1 MIAMKT
7 KSNYSNKKILVL
19 GLAKSGFA
27 VAKLLNKMGSD
38 VTVVDSNPLEKNT
51 EAQALIDAGFNVIT
65 GSNDASLI
73 DNSYDYLVK
82 NPGIFYSNELV
93 QQAEKLKIPVITEP
107 EIAYSY
113 SDATMVGVTGTNGK
127 TTVTTLIQLMLQHS
141 PKFAHSYYAGNIGIP
156 ISDVIQKATKDDVVV
171 TELSSFQLQG
181 TIDLHPHVAVL
192 NNIYSTHLDFHKNR
206 ANYIKAKMHITKNQT
221 PDDYFVINYNTEE
234 WRDLAKQSNAKILP
248 FSDNQELDNGAYV
261 KDDVLYCNG
270 EKIMTADE
278 IKIPGEHNVQN
289 ALAAISVAKLF
300 DVKNEDIIE
309 VLSSFRGVKHRI
321 QYVDTFGGH
330 KFYNDSKATNVEA
343 TIVALTAFKTPITL
357 IAGGLDRGNGFDELI
372 PSLKGKVNNLVV
384 YGQTA
389 EKVIESAEK
398 AGVGN
403 IVKVDNL
410 SEAVPEAY
418 KQSDA
423 GDVILLSPA
432 AASWDQFH
440 TFEERGDLYIQT
452 VETLKGEVK

>member
-1 MIAMKT
+1 MKT

-27 VAKLLNKMGSD
+27 VAKLLKKMGSD

-65 GSNDASLI
+65 GSNDKDLI
-73 DNSYDYLVK
+73 DDSYDYLVK
-82 NPGIFYSNELV
+82 NPGIVYSNELV
-93 QQAEKLKIPVITEP
+93 VRAQELNIPVITEP
-107 EIAYSY
+107 EVAYSY
-113 SDATMVGVTGTNGK
+113 SDANMVAVTGTNGK
-127 TTVTTLIQLMLQHS
+127 TTVTTLIQLMLKHS
-141 PKFAHSYYAGNIGIP
+141 PKFKNSYYAGNIGIP

-171 TELSSFQLQG
+171 TELSSFQLEG

-206 ANYIKAKMHITKNQT
+206 ANYIKAKMHITKSQT
-221 PDDYFVINYNTEE
+221 KDDYFVVNWNTDE
-234 WRDLAKQSNAKILP
+234 WRQLATQSNAQILP
-248 FSDNQELDNGAYV
+248 FSDNQELDKGAFV
-261 KDDVLYCNG
+261 KDDVIYCNG
-270 EKIMTADE
+270 EKIMNADE
-278 IKIPGEHNVQN
+278 IQIPGEHNVQN
-289 ALAAISVAKLF
+289 ALAAISVAKLY
-300 DVKNEDIIE
+300 DVSNDDIIE

-343 TIVALTAFKTPITL
+343 TIVALTAFKKPITL

-372 PSLKGKVNNLVV
+372 PSLKGKVKNLVV

-389 EKVIESAEK
+389 DKVISSAEK
-398 AGVGN
+398 ADVSN
-403 IVKVDNL
+403 IVKVNNL
-410 SEAVPEAY
+410 KEAVPEAY

-432 AASWDQFH
+432 AASWDQFK
-440 TFEERGDLYIQT
+440 TFEQRGDQFIEE
-452 VETLKGEVK
+452 VETLKGEIK

>member
-1 MIAMKT
+1 MKT

-38 VTVVDSNPLEKNT
+38 VTVVDSNPLENNT
-51 EAQALIDAGFNVIT
+51 EAQALIDAGFKVIT

-73 DNSYDYLVK
+73 DDSFDYLVK
-82 NPGIFYSNELV
+82 NPGIFYSNDLV
-93 QQAEKLKIPVITEP
+93 QRAEALKIPVITEP

-127 TTVTTLIQLMLQHS
+127 TTVTTLIQLMLKHS
-141 PKFAHSYYAGNIGIP
+141 PKFQNSYYAGNIGIP

-171 TELSSFQLQG
+171 TELSSFQLEG
-181 TIDLHPHVAVL
+181 TIDLRPHVAVL
-192 NNIYSTHLDFHKNR
+192 NNIYSTHLDFHKTR
-206 ANYIKAKMHITKNQT
+206 ENYIKAKMHITKNQT
-221 PDDYFVINYNTEE
+221 KDDYFVVNWNTEE
-234 WRDLAKQSNAKILP
+234 WRDLAQQSQAQVVP
-248 FSDNQELDNGAYV
+248 FSDNQELTMGAWV
-261 KDDVLYCNG
+261 KDDFIYCNG
-270 EKIMTADE
+270 ERIMNIDE
-278 IKIPGEHNVQN
+278 IQIPGEHNVQN
-289 ALAAISVAKLF
+289 ALAAINVAKMY

-309 VLSSFRGVKHRI
+309 VLASFRGVKHRI
-321 QYVDTFGGH
+321 QYVDTFGSH

-343 TIVALTAFKTPITL
+343 TIVALSAFKTPITL

-372 PSLKGKVNNLVV
+372 PSLKGKVRNLIV
-384 YGQTA
+384 YGETA
-389 EKVIESAEK
+389 DKVIASAEK
-398 AGVGN
+398 ADVGN
-403 IVKVDNL
+403 IVKVNNL
-410 SEAVPEAY
+410 TEAVPEAY
-418 KQSDA
+418 KESDD

-440 TFEERGDLYIQT
+440 TFEERGDQFIKE

>member
-1 MIAMKT
+1 MKT

-27 VAKLLNKMGSD
+27 VAKLLKKMGSD

-51 EAQALIDAGFNVIT
+51 EAKALIDDGFKVIT
-65 GSNDASLI
+65 GSNDKDLI
-73 DNSYDYLVK
+73 DDSYDYLVK

-93 QQAEKLKIPVITEP
+93 ERAEELNIPVITEP

-113 SDATMVGVTGTNGK
+113 SDATMVAVTGTNGK
-127 TTVTTLIQLMLQHS
+127 TTVTTLIQLMLKHS
-141 PKFAHSYYAGNIGIP
+141 PEFKNSYYAGNIGIP

-181 TIDLHPHVAVL
+181 TISLHPHVAVL

-221 PDDYFVINYNTEE
+221 KDDYFVVNWNTEE
-234 WRDLAKQSNAKILP
+234 WRNLADQSNATIVP
-248 FSDNQELDNGAYV
+248 FSDNQELTNGAYA
-261 KDDVLYCNG
+261 KDDVIYCNG
-270 EKIMTADE
+270 EKIMNTDE
-278 IKIPGEHNVQN
+278 IQIPGEHNVQN
-289 ALAAISVAKLF
+289 ALAAISVAKMY
-300 DVKNEDIIE
+300 DVSNEDIVE
-309 VLSSFRGVKHRI
+309 VLSSFTGVKHRI

-343 TIVALTAFKTPITL
+343 TIVALTAFKKPITL

-389 EKVIESAEK
+389 DKVIASAEK
-398 AGVGN
+398 ADVSN

-410 SEAVPEAY
+410 KEAVPEAY
-418 KQSDA
+418 KQSDD

-432 AASWDQFH
+432 AASWDQFK
-440 TFEERGDLYIQT
+440 TFEQRGDQFIQE

>member
-1 MIAMKT
+1 MKT

-27 VAKLLNKMGSD
+27 VAKLLKKMGSD

-65 GSNDASLI
+65 GSNDKDLI
-73 DNSYDYLVK
+73 DDSYDYLVK
-82 NPGIFYSNELV
+82 NPGIVYSNELV
-93 QQAEKLKIPVITEP
+93 VRAQELNIPVITEP
-107 EIAYSY
+107 EVAYSY
-113 SDATMVGVTGTNGK
+113 SDANMVAVTGTNGK
-127 TTVTTLIQLMLQHS
+127 TTVTTLIQLMLKHS
-141 PKFAHSYYAGNIGIP
+141 PKFKNSYYAGNIGIP

-171 TELSSFQLQG
+171 TELSSFQLEG

-221 PDDYFVINYNTEE
+221 KDDYFVVNWNTDE
-234 WRDLAKQSNAKILP
+234 WRQLATQSNAQILP
-248 FSDNQELDNGAYV
+248 FSDNQELDKGAFV
-261 KDDVLYCNG
+261 KDDVIYCNG
-270 EKIMTADE
+270 EKIMNADE
-278 IKIPGEHNVQN
+278 IQIPGEHNVQN
-289 ALAAISVAKLF
+289 ALAAISVAKLY
-300 DVKNEDIIE
+300 DVSNDDIIE

-343 TIVALTAFKTPITL
+343 TIVALTAFKKPITL

-372 PSLKGKVNNLVV
+372 PSLKGKVKNLVV

-389 EKVIESAEK
+389 DKVISSAEK
-398 AGVGN
+398 ADVSN
-403 IVKVDNL
+403 IVKVNNL
-410 SEAVPEAY
+410 KEAVPEAY

-432 AASWDQFH
+432 AASWDQFK
-440 TFEERGDLYIQT
+440 TFEQRGDQFIEE
-452 VETLKGEVK
+452 VETLKGEIK

>member
-1 MIAMKT
+1 MKT
-7 KSNYSNKKILVL
+7 ESNYSNKKFLVL

-27 VAKLLNKMGSD
+27 VANLLKKMGSD

-51 EAQALIDAGFNVIT
+51 EAQELIDAGFKVIT

-73 DNSYDYLVK
+73 DESFDYLVK
-82 NPGIFYSNELV
+82 NPGINYSNELV
-93 QQAEKLKIPVITEP
+93 QQAQNLNIPVITEP
-107 EIAYSY
+107 EIAYSM
-113 SDATMVGVTGTNGK
+113 SDATMIAVTGTNGK
-127 TTVTTLIQLMLQHS
+127 TTVTTLIQLMLKHS
-141 PKFAHSYYAGNIGIP
+141 SEFRNSYYAGNIGIP
-156 ISDVIQKATKDDVVV
+156 ISDVIQKATKDDVIV

-192 NNIYSTHLDFHKNR
+192 NNIYSTHLDFHKTR
-206 ANYIKAKMHITKNQT
+206 ENYIKAKMHITKNQNA
-221 PDDYFVINYNTEE
+221 DDYFVVNWNTEE
-234 WRDLAKQSNAKILP
+234 WRNLAKQSKAQILP
-248 FSDNQELDNGAYV
+248 FSDIQELNHGAFV
-261 KDDVLYCNG
+261 KDDIIYCNN
-270 EKIMTADE
+270 EAIMN
-278 IKIPGEHNVQN
+278 IKDIQIPGEHNVQN
-289 ALAAISVAKLF
+289 ALAAINVVKLYG
-300 DVKNEDIIE
+300 VKNEDIIE

-343 TIVALTAFKTPITL
+343 TIVALTAFESPITL

-372 PSLKGKVNNLVV
+372 PSLKGKVKNLVV

-389 EKVIESAEK
+389 DKVIKSAEK
-398 AGVGN
+398 ANVSN
-403 IVKVDNL
+403 IVKVENL
-410 SEAVPEAY
+410 TQAVPEAY
-418 KQSDA
+418 KQSDN

-440 TFEERGDLYIQT
+440 TFEERGDQFIQE

>member
-1 MIAMKT
+1 MKT

-27 VAKLLNKMGSD
+27 VAKLLKKMGSD
-38 VTVVDSNPLEKNT
+38 VTVVDSNPLENNV
-51 EAQALIDAGFNVIT
+51 EAQELIDDGFKVIT

-73 DNSYDYLVK
+73 DDSFDYMVK
-82 NPGIFYSNELV
+82 NPGIVYENDLV
-93 QQAEKLKIPVITEP
+93 QQAEKLNIPVITEP

-113 SDATMVGVTGTNGK
+113 SDATMVAVTGTNGK
-127 TTVTTLIQLMLQHS
+127 TTVTTLIQLMLKHS
-141 PKFAHSYYAGNIGIP
+141 PEFKNSYYAGNIGIP
-156 ISDVIQKATKDDVVV
+156 ISDVIQKATKDDVIV

-192 NNIYSTHLDFHKNR
+192 NNIYSTHLDFHKTR
-206 ANYIKAKMHITKNQT
+206 ENYIKAKMHITKNQT
-221 PDDYFVINYNTEE
+221 ENDYFVVNWNTEE
-234 WRDLAKQSNAKILP
+234 WRNLAKQSKTQILP
-248 FSDNQELDNGAYV
+248 FSDNQELDHGAFV
-261 KDDVLYCNG
+261 KDDIIYCNG
-270 EKIMTADE
+270 EKIMNTDE

-289 ALAAISVAKLF
+289 ALAAISVAKLY

-343 TIVALTAFKTPITL
+343 TIVALSAFKTPITL

-372 PSLKGKVNNLVV
+372 PSLKGKVNNLIV
-384 YGQTA
+384 YGETA
-389 EKVIESAEK
+389 DKVIESAEK
-398 AGVGN
+398 AAVGN
-403 IVKVDNL
+403 IVKVNNL
-410 SEAVPEAY
+410 TEAVPEAY

-440 TFEERGDLYIQT
+440 TFEERGDQFIEE

>member
-1 MIAMKT
+1 MKT

-38 VTVVDSNPLEKNT
+38 VTVVDSNPLENNT
-51 EAQALIDAGFNVIT
+51 EAQALIDAGFKVIT

-73 DNSYDYLVK
+73 DDSFDYLVK
-82 NPGIFYSNELV
+82 NPGIFYSNDLV
-93 QQAEKLKIPVITEP
+93 QRAEALKIPVITEP

-127 TTVTTLIQLMLQHS
+127 TTVTTLIQLMLKHS
-141 PKFAHSYYAGNIGIP
+141 PKFQNSYYAGNIGIP

-171 TELSSFQLQG
+171 TELSSFQLEG
-181 TIDLHPHVAVL
+181 TIDLRPHVAVL
-192 NNIYSTHLDFHKNR
+192 NNIYSTHLDFHKTR
-206 ANYIKAKMHITKNQT
+206 ENYIKAKMHITKNQT
-221 PDDYFVINYNTEE
+221 KDDYFVVNWNTEE
-234 WRDLAKQSNAKILP
+234 WRNLAKQSQAQVVP
-248 FSDNQELDNGAYV
+248 FSDNQELTKGAWV
-261 KDDVLYCNG
+261 KDDFIYCNG
-270 EKIMTADE
+270 ERIMNIDE
-278 IKIPGEHNVQN
+278 IQIPGEHNVQN
-289 ALAAISVAKLF
+289 ALAAINVAKMY

-309 VLSSFRGVKHRI
+309 VLASFRGVKHRI
-321 QYVDTFGGH
+321 QYVDTFGSH

-343 TIVALTAFKTPITL
+343 TIVALSAFKTPITL

-372 PSLKGKVNNLVV
+372 PSLKGKVRNLIV
-384 YGQTA
+384 YGETA
-389 EKVIESAEK
+389 DKVIASAEK
-398 AGVGN
+398 ADVGN
-403 IVKVDNL
+403 IVKVNNL
-410 SEAVPEAY
+410 TEAVPEAY
-418 KQSDA
+418 KESDD

-440 TFEERGDLYIQT
+440 TFEERGDQFIKE

>member
-1 MIAMKT
+1 MKT

-27 VAKLLNKMGSD
+27 VAKLLKKMGSD

-51 EAQALIDAGFNVIT
+51 EAKALMDAGFKVIT
-65 GSNDASLI
+65 GSNDKKLI
-73 DNSYDYLVK
+73 DDSFDYLVK

-93 QQAEKLKIPVITEP
+93 QQAEKLNIPVITEP

-113 SDATMVGVTGTNGK
+113 SDATMVAVTGTNGK
-127 TTVTTLIQLMLQHS
+127 TTVTTLIQLMLKHS
-141 PKFAHSYYAGNIGIP
+141 PEFKQSYYAGNIGIP

-192 NNIYSTHLDFHKNR
+192 NNIYSTHLDFHKTR
-206 ANYIKAKMHITKNQT
+206 ANYIKAKMHITKNQKKN
-221 PDDYFVINYNTEE
+221 DYFVVNWNTKE
-234 WRDLAKQSNAKILP
+234 WQNLAKESAAKILP
-248 FSDNQELDNGAYV
+248 FSDNQELDNGAFV
-261 KDDVLYCNG
+261 KDDVIYCNG
-270 EKIMTADE
+270 EKIMSTAD
-278 IKIPGEHNVQN
+278 IQIPGEHNVQN
-289 ALAAISVAKLF
+289 ALAAISVAKLY
-300 DVKNEDIIE
+300 DVSNDDIIE

-384 YGQTA
+384 YGETA
-389 EKVIESAEK
+389 DKVIKSAEK
-398 AGVGN
+398 ADVSN
-403 IVKVDNL
+403 IVKVNNL
-410 SEAVPEAY
+410 KEAVPEAY
-418 KQSDA
+418 RQSSK
-423 GDVILLSPA
+423 GDIILLSPA
-432 AASWDQFH
+432 AASWDQFK
-440 TFEERGDLYIQT
+440 TFEQRGDQFIDE
-452 VETLKGEVK
+452 VETLRGEVK

>member
-1 MIAMKT
+1 MKT

-27 VAKLLNKMGSD
+27 VAKLLKKMGSD

-51 EAQALIDAGFNVIT
+51 EAKALIDDGFKVIT
-65 GSNDASLI
+65 GSNDKDLI
-73 DNSYDYLVK
+73 DDSYDYLVK

-93 QQAEKLKIPVITEP
+93 ERAEELNIPVITEP

-113 SDATMVGVTGTNGK
+113 SDATMVAVTGTNGK
-127 TTVTTLIQLMLQHS
+127 TTVTTLIQLMLKHS
-141 PKFAHSYYAGNIGIP
+141 PEFKNSYYAGNIGIP

-181 TIDLHPHVAVL
+181 TINLHPHVAVL

-221 PDDYFVINYNTEE
+221 KDDYFVVNWNTEE
-234 WRDLAKQSNAKILP
+234 WRNLADQSNATIVP
-248 FSDNQELDNGAYV
+248 FSDNQELVNGAYA
-261 KDDVLYCNG
+261 KDDVIYCNG
-270 EKIMTADE
+270 EKIMNADE
-278 IKIPGEHNVQN
+278 IQIPGEHNVQN
-289 ALAAISVAKLF
+289 ALAAISVAKMY
-300 DVKNEDIIE
+300 DVSNEDIVE
-309 VLSSFRGVKHRI
+309 VLSSFTGVKHRI

-343 TIVALTAFKTPITL
+343 TIVALTAFKKPITL

-389 EKVIESAEK
+389 DKVIASAEK
-398 AGVGN
+398 ADVSN

-410 SEAVPEAY
+410 KEAVPEAY
-418 KQSDA
+418 KQSDD

-432 AASWDQFH
+432 AASWDQFK
-440 TFEERGDLYIQT
+440 TFEQRGDQFIQE

>member
-1 MIAMKT
+1 MKT

-27 VAKLLNKMGSD
+27 VAKILKKMGSD
-38 VTVVDSNPLEKNT
+38 VTVVDSNPLEKNA
-51 EAQALIDAGFNVIT
+51 EAKALIDDGFKVIT
-65 GSNDASLI
+65 GSNDKNLI
-73 DNSYDYLVK
+73 DDSYDYLVK

-93 QQAEKLKIPVITEP
+93 ERAEELNIPVITEP

-113 SDATMVGVTGTNGK
+113 SDATMVAVTGTNGK
-127 TTVTTLIQLMLQHS
+127 TTVTTLIQLMLKHS
-141 PKFAHSYYAGNIGIP
+141 PKFENSYYAGNIGIP
-156 ISDVIQKATKDDVVV
+156 ISDVIQKATKNDVVV

-221 PDDYFVINYNTEE
+221 KNDYFVINWNTDE
-234 WRDLAKQSNAKILP
+234 WRKLAEQSNATIVP
-248 FSDNQELDNGAYV
+248 FSDNQELTSGTYV
-261 KDDVLYCNG
+261 KDDVIYCNG
-270 EKIMTADE
+270 EKIMNADE
-278 IKIPGEHNVQN
+278 IQIPGEHNVQN
-289 ALAAISVAKLF
+289 ALAAISVAKMY
-300 DVKNEDIIE
+300 DVSNEDIVE
-309 VLSSFRGVKHRI
+309 VLSSFTGVKHRI

-343 TIVALTAFKTPITL
+343 TIVALTAFKKPITL

-389 EKVIESAEK
+389 DKVIASAEK
-398 AGVGN
+398 ADVSN
-403 IVKVDNL
+403 IVKVNNL
-410 SEAVPEAY
+410 KEAVPEAY

-432 AASWDQFH
+432 AASWDQFK
-440 TFEERGDLYIQT
+440 TFEQRGDQFIQE

>member
-1 MIAMKT
+1 MKT
-7 KSNYSNKKILVL
+7 KSNYSNKKFLVL
-19 GLAKSGFA
+19 GLAKSGYA
-27 VAKLLNKMGSD
+27 VAKLLKKMGSE

-51 EAQALIDAGFNVIT
+51 EAKALIDEGFKVIT
-65 GSNDASLI
+65 GSNDKSLI
-73 DNSYDYLVK
+73 DDSYDYLVK

-93 QQAEKLKIPVITEP
+93 QAAEKLNIPVITEP
-107 EIAYSY
+107 EIAYSF
-113 SDATMVGVTGTNGK
+113 SDATMVAVTGTNGK
-127 TTVTTLIQLMLQHS
+127 TTVTTLIQLMLKHS
-141 PKFAHSYYAGNIGIP
+141 PKFKNAYYAGNIGIP

-192 NNIYSTHLDFHKNR
+192 NNIYSTHLDFHKKR

-221 PDDYFVINYNTEE
+221 KNDYFVVNWNTEE
-234 WRDLAKQSNAKILP
+234 WRNLASESAAKILP
-248 FSDNQELDNGAYV
+248 FSDNQELDNGAFV
-261 KDDVLYCNG
+261 KDDIIYCNG
-270 EKIMTADE
+270 EKIMNASD

-289 ALAAISVAKLF
+289 ALAAISVAKLY
-300 DVKNEDIIE
+300 DVSNEDIIE
-309 VLSSFRGVKHRI
+309 VLATFTGVKHRI

-389 EKVIESAEK
+389 DKVIESAQK
-398 AGVGN
+398 ADVSN

-410 SEAVPEAY
+410 KQAVPEAY

-432 AASWDQFH
+432 AASWDQFK
-440 TFEERGDLYIQT
+440 TFEQRGDQFIDE

>member
-1 MIAMKT
+1 MKT

-27 VAKLLNKMGSD
+27 VAKLLKKMGSD

-51 EAQALIDAGFNVIT
+51 EAKALMDAGFKVIT
-65 GSNDASLI
+65 GSNDKKLI
-73 DNSYDYLVK
+73 DDSFDYLVK

-93 QQAEKLKIPVITEP
+93 QQAEKLNIPVITEP

-113 SDATMVGVTGTNGK
+113 SDATMVAVTGTNGK
-127 TTVTTLIQLMLQHS
+127 TTVTTLIQLMLKHS
-141 PKFAHSYYAGNIGIP
+141 PEFKQSYYAGNIGIP

-192 NNIYSTHLDFHKNR
+192 NNIYSTHLDFHKTR
-206 ANYIKAKMHITKNQT
+206 ANYIKAKMHITKNQKKN
-221 PDDYFVINYNTEE
+221 DYFVVNWNTKE
-234 WRDLAKQSNAKILP
+234 WQNLAKESAAKILP
-248 FSDNQELDNGAYV
+248 FSDNQELDNGAFV
-261 KDDVLYCNG
+261 KDDVIYCNG
-270 EKIMTADE
+270 EKIMSTAD
-278 IKIPGEHNVQN
+278 IQIPGEHNVQN
-289 ALAAISVAKLF
+289 ALAAISVAKLY
-300 DVKNEDIIE
+300 DVSNDDIIE

-384 YGQTA
+384 YGETA
-389 EKVIESAEK
+389 DKVIKSAEK
-398 AGVGN
+398 ADVSN
-403 IVKVDNL
+403 IVKVNNL
-410 SEAVPEAY
+410 KEAVPEAY
-418 KQSDA
+418 RQSSK
-423 GDVILLSPA
+423 GDIILLSPA
-432 AASWDQFH
+432 AASWDQFK
-440 TFEERGDLYIQT
+440 TFEQRGDQFIDE

>member
-1 MIAMKT
+1 MKT

-27 VAKLLNKMGSD
+27 VAKLLKKMGSD
-38 VTVVDSNPLEKNT
+38 VTVVDSNPLENNT
-51 EAQALIDAGFNVIT
+51 EAQALIDAGFKVIT

-73 DNSYDYLVK
+73 DDSFDYLVK
-82 NPGIFYSNELV
+82 NPGIFYSNDLV
-93 QQAEKLKIPVITEP
+93 QRAEALKIPVITEP

-127 TTVTTLIQLMLQHS
+127 TTVTTLIQLMLKHS
-141 PKFAHSYYAGNIGIP
+141 PKFENSYYAGNIGIP
-156 ISDVIQKATKDDVVV
+156 ISDVIQKATKNDVVV

-181 TIDLHPHVAVL
+181 TIDLRPHVAVL
-192 NNIYSTHLDFHKNR
+192 NNIYSTHLDFHKTR
-206 ANYIKAKMHITKNQT
+206 ENYIKAKMHITKNQT
-221 PDDYFVINYNTEE
+221 KDDYFIVNWNTEE
-234 WRDLAKQSNAKILP
+234 WRNLAKQSQAQVVP
-248 FSDNQELDNGAYV
+248 FSDNQELTEGAWV
-261 KDDVLYCNG
+261 KDNFIYCNG
-270 EKIMTADE
+270 ERIMNIDE
-278 IKIPGEHNVQN
+278 IQIPGEHNVQN
-289 ALAAISVAKLF
+289 ALAAINVAKMY

-321 QYVDTFGGH
+321 QYVDSFGGH

-343 TIVALTAFKTPITL
+343 TIVALSAFKTPITL

-372 PSLKGKVNNLVV
+372 PSLKGKVKNLIV
-384 YGQTA
+384 YGETA
-389 EKVIESAEK
+389 DKVIASAEK
-398 AGVGN
+398 ADVGN
-403 IVKVDNL
+403 IVKVNNL
-410 SEAVPEAY
+410 TEAVPEAY
-418 KQSDA
+418 HESDD

-440 TFEERGDLYIQT
+440 TFEERGDQFIKE

>member
-1 MIAMKT
+1 MKT

-27 VAKLLNKMGSD
+27 VAKLLKKMGSD

-65 GSNDASLI
+65 GSNDKDLI
-73 DNSYDYLVK
+73 DDSYDYLVK
-82 NPGIFYSNELV
+82 NPGIVYSNELV
-93 QQAEKLKIPVITEP
+93 VRAQELNIPVITEP
-107 EIAYSY
+107 EVAYSY
-113 SDATMVGVTGTNGK
+113 SDANMVAVTGTNGK
-127 TTVTTLIQLMLQHS
+127 TTVTTLIQLMLKHS
-141 PKFAHSYYAGNIGIP
+141 PKFKNSYYAGNIGIP

-171 TELSSFQLQG
+171 TELSSFQLEG

-206 ANYIKAKMHITKNQT
+206 ANYIKAKMHITKSQT
-221 PDDYFVINYNTEE
+221 KDDYFVVNWNTDE
-234 WRDLAKQSNAKILP
+234 WRQLATQSNAQILP
-248 FSDNQELDNGAYV
+248 FSDNQELDKGAFV
-261 KDDVLYCNG
+261 KDDIIYCNG
-270 EKIMTADE
+270 EKIMNADE
-278 IKIPGEHNVQN
+278 IQIPGEHNVQN
-289 ALAAISVAKLF
+289 ALAAISVAKLY
-300 DVKNEDIIE
+300 DVSNDDIIE

-343 TIVALTAFKTPITL
+343 TIVALTAFKKPITL

-372 PSLKGKVNNLVV
+372 PSLKGKVKNLVV

-389 EKVIESAEK
+389 DKVISSAEK
-398 AGVGN
+398 ADVSN
-403 IVKVDNL
+403 IVKVNNL
-410 SEAVPEAY
+410 KEAVPEAY

-432 AASWDQFH
+432 AASWDQFK
-440 TFEERGDLYIQT
+440 TFEQRGDQFIEE
-452 VETLKGEVK
+452 VETLKGEIK

>member
-1 MIAMKT
+1 MKT

-27 VAKLLNKMGSD
+27 VAKLLKKMGSD
-38 VTVVDSNPLEKNT
+38 VTVVDSNPLENNV
-51 EAQALIDAGFNVIT
+51 EAKDLIDAGFKVIT

-73 DNSYDYLVK
+73 DDSFDYMVK
-82 NPGIFYSNELV
+82 NPGIVYENDLV
-93 QQAEKLKIPVITEP
+93 QAAEKLNIPVITEP

-113 SDATMVGVTGTNGK
+113 SDATMVAVTGTNGK
-127 TTVTTLIQLMLQHS
+127 TTVTTLIQLMLKHS
-141 PKFAHSYYAGNIGIP
+141 PVFKKSYYAGNIGIP
-156 ISDVIQKATKDDVVV
+156 ISDVIQQATKDDVIV

-192 NNIYSTHLDFHKNR
+192 NNIYSTHLDFHKTR

-221 PDDYFVINYNTEE
+221 ENDYFVVNWNTEE
-234 WRDLAKQSNAKILP
+234 WRNLAKQSKAQILP
-248 FSDNQELDNGAYV
+248 FSDNQELDHGAYV
-261 KDDVLYCNG
+261 KDDIIYCNG
-270 EKIMTADE
+270 EKIMNTDE
-278 IKIPGEHNVQN
+278 IQIPGEHNVQN
-289 ALAAISVAKLF
+289 ALAAISVAKLY

-309 VLSSFRGVKHRI
+309 VLSAFRGVKHRI

-343 TIVALTAFKTPITL
+343 TIVALTAFKNPITL

-372 PSLKGKVNNLVV
+372 PALKGKVNNLVV
-384 YGQTA
+384 YGETA
-389 EKVIESAEK
+389 DKVIESAEK
-398 AGVGN
+398 AAVGN
-403 IVKVDNL
+403 IVKVNNL
-410 SEAVPEAY
+410 TEAVPEAY
-418 KQSDA
+418 KQSDD

-440 TFEERGDLYIQT
+440 TFEERGDQFIKE

>member
-1 MIAMKT
+1 MKT

-27 VAKLLNKMGSD
+27 VAKLLKKMGSD

-51 EAQALIDAGFNVIT
+51 EAKALIDDGFNVIT
-65 GSNDASLI
+65 GSNDKSLI
-73 DNSYDYLVK
+73 DDSYDYLVK

-93 QQAEKLKIPVITEP
+93 ERAEELNIPVITEP

-113 SDATMVGVTGTNGK
+113 SDATMVAVTGTNGK
-127 TTVTTLIQLMLQHS
+127 TTVTTLIQLMLKHS
-141 PKFAHSYYAGNIGIP
+141 PKFKNSYYAGNIGIP

-181 TIDLHPHVAVL
+181 TISLRPHVAVL

-221 PDDYFVINYNTEE
+221 KDDYFVVNWNTEE
-234 WRDLAKQSNAKILP
+234 WRNLADQSNATIVP
-248 FSDNQELDNGAYV
+248 FSDNQELANGAYA
-261 KDDVLYCNG
+261 KDDVIYCNG
-270 EKIMTADE
+270 EKIMNTDE
-278 IKIPGEHNVQN
+278 IQIPGEHNVQN
-289 ALAAISVAKLF
+289 ALAAISVAKMY
-300 DVKNEDIIE
+300 DVSNEDIVE
-309 VLSSFRGVKHRI
+309 VLSSFTGVKHRI

-343 TIVALTAFKTPITL
+343 TIVALTAFKKPITL

-389 EKVIESAEK
+389 DKVIASAEK
-398 AGVGN
+398 ADVSN
-403 IVKVDNL
+403 IVKVNDL
-410 SEAVPEAY
+410 KEAVPEAY
-418 KQSDA
+418 KQSDD

-432 AASWDQFH
+432 AASWDQFK
-440 TFEERGDLYIQT
+440 TFEQRGDQFIQE

>member
-1 MIAMKT
+1 MKT

-27 VAKLLNKMGSD
+27 VAKLLKKMGSD

-51 EAQALIDAGFNVIT
+51 EAKALIDDGFKVIT
-65 GSNDASLI
+65 GSNDKDLI
-73 DNSYDYLVK
+73 DDSYDYLVK

-93 QQAEKLKIPVITEP
+93 ERAEELNIPVITEP

-113 SDATMVGVTGTNGK
+113 SDATMVAVTGTNGK
-127 TTVTTLIQLMLQHS
+127 TTVTTLIQLMLKHS
-141 PKFAHSYYAGNIGIP
+141 SEFKNSYYAGNIGIP

-181 TIDLHPHVAVL
+181 TISLHPHVAVL

-221 PDDYFVINYNTEE
+221 KDDYFVVNWNTEE
-234 WRDLAKQSNAKILP
+234 WRNLADQSNATIVP
-248 FSDNQELDNGAYV
+248 FSDNQELANGAYA
-261 KDDVLYCNG
+261 KDDVIYCNG
-270 EKIMTADE
+270 EKIMNADE
-278 IKIPGEHNVQN
+278 IQIPGEHNVQN
-289 ALAAISVAKLF
+289 ALAAISVAKMY
-300 DVKNEDIIE
+300 DVSNEDIVE
-309 VLSSFRGVKHRI
+309 VLSSFTGVKHRI

-343 TIVALTAFKTPITL
+343 TIVALTAFKKPITL

-389 EKVIESAEK
+389 DKVIASAEK
-398 AGVGN
+398 ADVSN

-410 SEAVPEAY
+410 KEAVPEAY
-418 KQSDA
+418 KQSDD

-432 AASWDQFH
+432 AASWDQFK
-440 TFEERGDLYIQT
+440 TFEQRGDQFIQE

>member
-1 MIAMKT
+1 MKT

-27 VAKLLNKMGSD
+27 VAKLLKKMGSD

-51 EAQALIDAGFNVIT
+51 EAKALIDDGFKVIT
-65 GSNDASLI
+65 GSNDKNLI
-73 DNSYDYLVK
+73 DDSYDYLVK

-93 QQAEKLKIPVITEP
+93 ERAEELNIPVITEP

-113 SDATMVGVTGTNGK
+113 SDATMVAVTGTNGK
-127 TTVTTLIQLMLQHS
+127 TTVTTLIQLMLKHS
-141 PKFAHSYYAGNIGIP
+141 PKFKNSYYAGNIGIP

-181 TIDLHPHVAVL
+181 TISLRPHVAVL
-192 NNIYSTHLDFHKNR
+192 NNIYSTHLDFHENR

-221 PDDYFVINYNTEE
+221 KDDYFVVNWNTEE
-234 WRDLAKQSNAKILP
+234 WRNLADQSNATIVP
-248 FSDNQELDNGAYV
+248 FSDNQELTNGAYA
-261 KDDVLYCNG
+261 KDDVIYCNG
-270 EKIMTADE
+270 EKIMNTDE
-278 IKIPGEHNVQN
+278 IQIPGEHNVQN
-289 ALAAISVAKLF
+289 ALAAISVAKMY
-300 DVKNEDIIE
+300 DVSNEDIVE
-309 VLSSFRGVKHRI
+309 VLSSFTGVKHRI

-343 TIVALTAFKTPITL
+343 TIVALTAFKKAITL

-389 EKVIESAEK
+389 DKVIASAEK
-398 AGVGN
+398 ADVSN
-403 IVKVDNL
+403 IVKVNNL
-410 SEAVPEAY
+410 KEAVPEAY
-418 KQSDA
+418 KQSDD

-432 AASWDQFH
+432 AASWDQFK
-440 TFEERGDLYIQT
+440 TFEQRGDQFIQE

>member
-1 MIAMKT
+1 MKT

-27 VAKLLNKMGSD
+27 VAKLLKKMGSD

-51 EAQALIDAGFNVIT
+51 EAKVLMDAGFKVIT
-65 GSNDASLI
+65 GSNDKKLI
-73 DNSYDYLVK
+73 DDSFDYLVK

-93 QQAEKLKIPVITEP
+93 QQAEKLNIPVITEP

-113 SDATMVGVTGTNGK
+113 SDATMVAVTGTNGK
-127 TTVTTLIQLMLQHS
+127 TTVTTLIQLMLKHS
-141 PKFAHSYYAGNIGIP
+141 PEFKQSYYAGNIGIP

-192 NNIYSTHLDFHKNR
+192 NNIYSTHLDFHKTR
-206 ANYIKAKMHITKNQT
+206 ANYIKAKMHITKNQKKN
-221 PDDYFVINYNTEE
+221 DYFVVNWNTKE
-234 WRDLAKQSNAKILP
+234 WQNLAKESAAKILP
-248 FSDNQELDNGAYV
+248 FSDNQELDNGAFV
-261 KDDVLYCNG
+261 KDDVIYCNG
-270 EKIMTADE
+270 EKIMSTAD
-278 IKIPGEHNVQN
+278 IRIPGEHNVQN
-289 ALAAISVAKLF
+289 ALAAISVAKLY
-300 DVKNEDIIE
+300 DVSNDDIIE

-384 YGQTA
+384 YGETA
-389 EKVIESAEK
+389 DKVIKSAEK
-398 AGVGN
+398 ADVSN
-403 IVKVDNL
+403 IVKVNNL
-410 SEAVPEAY
+410 KEAVPEAY
-418 KQSDA
+418 RQSSK
-423 GDVILLSPA
+423 GDIILLSPA
-432 AASWDQFH
+432 AASWDQFK
-440 TFEERGDLYIQT
+440 TFEQRGDQFIDE